1 MEINLFFRIS
11 FLLLWLLYLLSRLIP
26 SRGLP
31 SLDSSRK
38 ERRKALK
45 EEGFYIIFT
54 YIMAWYGNIIVA
66 ILYLFDPPWVSWSY
80 LNLLTEFRLVGFFLA
95 LLLIPYTY
103 WIGRTIAQ
111 NFSYTIEIQKGQQ
124 LIKTGPYKRLRH
136 PIYSSAI
143 FFLASLVLVTDS
155 WLFLAI
161 LLLTVPGLYIRM
173 KREEQMMLEEFGD
186 QYRAYM
192 VQTGRIF
199 PKIRQAD

>member
-1 MEINLFFRIS
+1 M
-11 FLLLWLLYLLSRLIP
+11 
-26 SRGLP
+26 
-31 SLDSSRK
+31 
-38 ERRKALK
+38 
-45 EEGFYIIFT
+45 
-54 YIMAWYGNIIVA
+54 
-66 ILYLFDPPWVSWSY
+66 FDPPWVSWSY
-80 LNLLTEFRLVGFFLA
+80 LNLLIEFRLVGFFLA

-111 NFSYTIEIQKGQQ
+111 NFSYTIEIQEGQQ
-124 LIKTGPYKRLRH
+124 LIKIGPYKRLRH

-143 FFLASLVLVTDS
+143 FFLTSLVLVTDN

-173 KREEQMMLEEFGD
+173 KREEQKMLEEFGD

-199 PKIRQAD
+199 PKIRQAE